1 MRVLIVVVALG
12 CAAGCNRSES
22 TESAAPASLDVEP
35 RLVFSDDFERDT
47 FGDSWRTASDA
58 WSLVDGEVAV
68 AGARNEG
75 LWLTEPLPEDVRI
88 EFTARALAPEG
99 DLKFEVFT
107 DGAAHQSGY
116 VGIFG
121 GWDNRLN
128 IIARLD
134 EHGDDRLVG
143 ADGVQ
148 VEVGRDYVFRIER
161 TDHRVRWSIDGE
173 PFLTY
178 DDPEPLTGDGHQYFG
193 FNDWESPVRFDDVRV
208 WDLSP

>member
-1 MRVLIVVVALG
+1 MMRVMVGAMAFASVVG
-12 CAAGCNRSES
+12 CRGGTSES
-22 TESAAPASLDVEP
+22 TPEAPQAEP

-47 FGDSWRTASDA
+47 FGESWRTASDT
-58 WSLVDGEVAV
+58 WSLVDGEVSV

-75 LWLTEPLPEDVRI
+75 LWLTVPLPEDVRI

-143 ADGVQ
+143 ADGVH
-148 VEVGRDYVFRIER
+148 VEVGRDYTFRIER

-178 DDPEPLTGDGHQYFG
+178 DDPAPLTGEGHQFFG